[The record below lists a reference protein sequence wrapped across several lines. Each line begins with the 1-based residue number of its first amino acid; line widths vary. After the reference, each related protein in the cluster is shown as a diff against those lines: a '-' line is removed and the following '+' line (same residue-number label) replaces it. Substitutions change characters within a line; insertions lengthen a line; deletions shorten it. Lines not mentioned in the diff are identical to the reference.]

1 MDLFS
6 NVLTVLTEWWCKRF
20 WRRNHENVKYPQM
33 HRNETGKRNDC
44 NLDGKLCLKK
54 KTGGGSCDYRFM
66 VCFTRDINCAGRS
79 CSSSSG
85 PPSHHEACEFVPSNH
100 AKRTAPLVTQKP
112 REREWSD
119 LDYRVWQKMMTFLRP
134 VPRGRVPA
142 DREKVAQREAPRA
155 PCTFCIQKPV
165 RYFTF
170 GLLHFY

>member
-1 MDLFS
+1 MDFIS

-20 WRRNHENVKYPQM
+20 WRNHENVKYPQM
-33 HRNETGKRNDC
+33 HHNKTGERNDC
-44 NLDGKLCLKK
+44 NLDGKLCLTKENRR
-54 KTGGGSCDYRFM
+54 RFLRLSLHGL
-66 VCFTRDINCAGRS
+66 FYKRHKLRWEELQFFKRT
-79 CSSSSG
+79 

-119 LDYRVWQKMMTFLRP
+119 LDYRVWQKMMTFLRL

>member
-1 MDLFS
+1 
-6 NVLTVLTEWWCKRF
+6 
-20 WRRNHENVKYPQM
+20 M
-33 HRNETGKRNDC
+33 HRNKTGKRNDC
-44 NLDGKLCLKK
+44 NLDGKLCLTKENRR
-54 KTGGGSCDYRFM
+54 RFLRLSLHGLFYKS
-66 VCFTRDINCAGRS
+66 VINCAGRS

-85 PPSHHEACEFVPSNH
+85 PSSHHEACEFVPSNH
-100 AKRTAPLVTQKP
+100 AKRTAPLVTQKL

-142 DREKVAQREAPRA
+142 DREKVAQREAPRT